1 MDDFILYGLA
11 AAKQAVTDSGW
22 DAQDRGRHAAAPAS

>member
-1 MDDFILYGLA
+1 MDDFIIYGLA

-22 DAQDRGRHAAAPAS
+22 EPKTEEER